1 MEISLGP
8 GMHMRFGECTFDAV
22 RHEVRRGA
30 AAVPLSPHAF
40 ALLGLLVASRP
51 RALSKAQL
59 LDALWPHTFVTE
71 ASLAA
76 LVSEI
81 RRAIGDDAREP
92 RFLRTVHGFG
102 YAFSDGAPQTAD
114 EDSVFRLV
122 WGLYEVP
129 LGEGENLLGRDPC
142 ATIAIEDSTVSRQH
156 ARIVIHNG
164 RAALEDLGSK
174 NGTWLGGI
182 RIASS
187 ETLADGDEIRV
198 GPAAMTFR
206 CFATGGST
214 ETVIE

>member
-1 MEISLGP
+1 
-8 GMHMRFGECTFDAV
+8 MRFGECTFDAV
-22 RHEVRRGA
+22 RREVRRGA
-30 AAVPLSPHAF
+30 EAVPLSPHAF
-40 ALLGLLVASRP
+40 ALLSLLVASRP

-59 LDALWPHTFVTE
+59 HDALWPDTFVTE
-71 ASLAA
+71 ASLAG

-81 RRAIGDDAREP
+81 RRGIGDDAREP

-102 YAFSDGAPQTAD
+102 YAFSDGALQRAD
-114 EDSVFRLV
+114 QDSVIRLV

-156 ARIVIHNG
+156 ARIVIHEG

-174 NGTWLGGI
+174 NGTWLGGT

-206 CFATGGST
+206 CFAGGGST
-214 ETVIE
+214 ETQIE

>member
-1 MEISLGP
+1 
-8 GMHMRFGECTFDAV
+8 MHIRFGECTFDAV
-22 RHEVRRGA
+22 RREVRRGTGV
-30 AAVPLSPHAF
+30 VPLSPHAF
-40 ALLGLLVASRP
+40 ALLELLAAQRP
-51 RALSKAQL
+51 RALSKAEL
-59 LDALWPHTFVTE
+59 LDALWPRSFVTE
-71 ASLAA
+71 ASLAG

-102 YAFSDGAPQTAD
+102 YAFSDGAIQTAD

-142 ATIAIEDSTVSRQH
+142 ATIAIEDATVSRQH
-156 ARIVIHNG
+156 ARIVIHAG

-174 NGTWLGGI
+174 NGTWLGGN

-187 ETLADGDEIRV
+187 ERLVDGDEIRV

-206 CFATGGST
+206 CFAAGRST
-214 ETVIE
+214 ETQIQ

>member
-1 MEISLGP
+1 
-8 GMHMRFGECTFDAV
+8 MRFGECTFDAV
-22 RHEVRRGA
+22 RREVRRGA
-30 AAVPLSPHAF
+30 GAVPLSPRAF
-40 ALLGLLVASRP
+40 ELLGLLVASRP
-51 RALSKAQL
+51 RALSKVQL
-59 LDALWPHTFVTE
+59 LDALWPDAFVTE
-71 ASLAA
+71 ASLSA

-92 RFLRTVHGFG
+92 RYLRTVHGFG
-102 YAFSDGAPQTAD
+102 YAFSDGAARTAD

-142 ATIAIEDSTVSRQH
+142 ATIAIEDATVSRQH
-156 ARIVIHNG
+156 ARIVIHAG

-174 NGTWLGGI
+174 NGTWLGGM

-187 ETLADGDEIRV
+187 ESLADGDEIRV

-206 CFATGGST
+206 CFPSGRST
-214 ETVIE
+214 ETQME